1 MTFEEHLNELID
13 KFLQGSSCGPC
24 GTNRIITF
32 YSNLT
37 ILEAIT
43 CACDRGKIKVN
54 DQWVEDPHYK
64 KLDGQALT
72 EAERKLFNVESKLK
86 QANDFLQVY
95 SIVRKVTEDIKGLNR
110 MFWYDTSLRIAAAI
124 GEHCLPTQVFY
135 QHGAEVGALK
145 LGILR
150 KPDEEKPWLPYERFL
165 RVSQSFNR
173 IKPYEIEDF
182 LCIFHS
188 KLDFAKL

>member
-13 KFLQGSSCGPC
+13 KFLEGRGCGPC

-32 YSNLT
+32 YSNLV
-37 ILEAIT
+37 IGEAIT

-54 DQWVEDPHYK
+54 GQWVEDPHYK

-72 EAERKLFNVESKLK
+72 EAERKLLNVESKLK
-86 QANDFLQVY
+86 QAIDFLQVY
-95 SIVRKVTEDIKGLNR
+95 SIVRKVTEDIMGLSR

-124 GEHCLPTQVFY
+124 SEYCLPTQVFY
-135 QHGAEVGALK
+135 QRGAEVGALK
-145 LGILR
+145 LGILW
-150 KPDEEKPWLPYERFL
+150 KLDEEKPWLPYEHFL

-173 IKPYEIEDF
+173 LKPYEIEDF
-182 LCIFHS
+182 LCVFHS